1 MLKLARPLAPLAQLP
16 RDTRDTLF
24 LLAVVAWVL
33 LLQAPYLPG
42 WSSALGLALLL
53 VRGWLALRQ
62 RALPHPGWRSA
73 LLLLIVVA
81 TWLHYRTLL
90 GQQAGVTLIV
100 LLLALKTLELR
111 AQRDALVVFFLGF
124 FTLLSQFFHSQS
136 LLTALAMLLALWGLL
151 TALVN
156 AQLPVG
162 RPPLVLAAR
171 IAGQMMLLGA
181 PLMLL
186 LFLFFPRLGP
196 LWSLPT
202 DALGGRS
209 GLSERMQVGQIAR
222 LALDDRIALRVRFDG
237 PQPAQQEL
245 YFRGP
250 VLSQFDGI
258 EWRPSPSTA
267 DAQAAELRVEGEP
280 LRYQVTQE
288 PSGMPWL
295 LLLEAS
301 PQAPLIPGYPAR
313 MSRELQWLTQRP
325 VTELLRYQAQS
336 YPRFRH
342 GPETASPA
350 LDEWLALPPGY
361 NPRTLALATLWRQEI
376 EQHLQPGQ
384 EPEIRKIERVLAQL
398 RQGGYRYTL
407 EPGLFGRDSADEF
420 WFDRRAGFCEHIAAS
435 SVILL
440 RALGVPARVVTGYQ
454 GGERNPV
461 DGLWSVRQ
469 SDAHAWAEVW
479 LPKRGWTRVDPTAAV
494 QPDRINAF
502 ERLRPAPGL
511 LADAM
516 IQVSPSLALQLSR
529 VWEALDYRW
538 KQWVLDYSQ
547 QQQFD
552 LLRQLGL
559 DGADPSQLLRL
570 LSWLLAALCL
580 TVAAWAL
587 WRLRSRDPWLE
598 LLQRARHR
606 LQQAGYQVAAQAT
619 PRQLA
624 QLLAANGPA
633 ERRFEP
639 LQAWLLELER
649 QRYDPASQRPLA
661 ELRRQARALD
671 WPQPQRAVSRPDNL
685 T

>member
-1 MLKLARPLAPLAQLP
+1 MLKLARPLPPLARLP
-16 RDTRDTLF
+16 REMRDTLF
-24 LLAVVAWVL
+24 LLAVIAWVL
-33 LLQAPYLPG
+33 LLQLPYLPG

-53 VRGWLALRQ
+53 GRGWLALQQ
-62 RALPHPGWRSA
+62 RALPHPVWRGA
-73 LLLLIVVA
+73 LLLLILVA
-81 TWLHYRTLL
+81 TWLQYGTLL
-90 GQQAGVTLIV
+90 GQQAGVTLV
-100 LLLALKTLELR
+100 LLLLALKTLELR
-111 AQRDALVVFFLGF
+111 ARRDALVVFFLGF

-136 LLTALAMLLALWGLL
+136 LLTALAMLIALWGLL

-162 RPPLVLAAR
+162 QPPLALAAR
-171 IAGQMMLLGA
+171 IAARLMLLGT

-196 LWSLPT
+196 LWNLPA
-202 DALGGRS
+202 DALGARS

-237 PQPAQQEL
+237 PPPAQSAL

-250 VLSQFDGI
+250 VLSQFDGL
-258 EWRPSPSTA
+258 EWRPSPRPT
-267 DAQAAELRVEGEP
+267 DGQAAELRVEGEP
-280 LRYQVTQE
+280 LRYQITQE
-288 PSGMPWL
+288 PGGMPWL

-301 PQAPLIPGYPAR
+301 PEAPQIPGYPAR
-313 MSRELQWLTQRP
+313 MNGELQWLTDRP

-336 YPRFRH
+336 YLSFRH
-342 GPETASPA
+342 GPAAASPA

-361 NPRTLALATLWRQEI
+361 NPRTLALAALWRQEI
-376 EQHLQPGQ
+376 EQSLPPGQ
-384 EPEIRKIERVLAQL
+384 EAGRRKVERLLAQL

-407 EPGLFGRDSADEF
+407 EPGRFGRDSADEF
-420 WFDRRAGFCEHIAAS
+420 WFERRAGFCEHIAAS

-440 RALGVPARVVTGYQ
+440 RAMGVPARVVTGYQ

-469 SDAHAWAEVW
+469 SDAHAWAEAW
-479 LPKRGWTRVDPTAAV
+479 LPARGWTRVDPTAAV
-494 QPDRINAF
+494 QPERIAAF

-516 IQVSPSLALQLSR
+516 VQVSPSLALQLGR

-538 KQWVLDYSQ
+538 KQWVLDYNQ
-547 QQQFD
+547 QRQLD
-552 LLRQLGL
+552 LLQWLGI
-559 DGADPSQLLRL
+559 DDADPNQLLRL
-570 LSWLLAALCL
+570 LSGLLAALGL
-580 TVAAWAL
+580 LAAGRAC
-587 WRLRSRDPWLE
+587 WRLRSRDPWLA

-606 LQQAGYQVAAQAT
+606 LRRAGYAVAPQAT

-624 QLLAANGPA
+624 QLLATDGPA
-633 ERRFEP
+633 GQRFAP

-661 ELRRQARALD
+661 ELRRQARTLD
-671 WPQPQRAVSRPDNL
+671 WPGPQRAAPGQVGPR
-685 T
+685 

>member
-1 MLKLARPLAPLAQLP
+1 MLKLARPLPPLARLP
-16 RDTRDTLF
+16 REMRDTLF
-24 LLAVVAWVL
+24 LLAVIAWVL
-33 LLQAPYLPG
+33 LLQLPYLPG

-53 VRGWLALRQ
+53 GRGWLALQQ
-62 RALPHPGWRSA
+62 RALPHPVWRGA
-73 LLLLIVVA
+73 LLLLILVA
-81 TWLHYRTLL
+81 TWLHYGTLL
-90 GQQAGVTLIV
+90 GQQAGVTLV
-100 LLLALKTLELR
+100 LLLLALKTLELR

-162 RPPLVLAAR
+162 QPPLALAAR
-171 IAGQMMLLGA
+171 IAARLMLLGT

-196 LWSLPT
+196 LWNLPA
-202 DALGGRS
+202 DALGARS

-237 PQPAQQEL
+237 PPPAQSAL

-250 VLSQFDGI
+250 VLSQFDGL
-258 EWRPSPSTA
+258 EWRPSPRPT
-267 DAQAAELRVEGEP
+267 DGQAAELRVEGEP
-280 LRYQVTQE
+280 LRYQITQE
-288 PSGMPWL
+288 PGGMPWL

-301 PQAPLIPGYPAR
+301 PEAPQIPGYPAR
-313 MSRELQWLTQRP
+313 MNGELQWLTDRP

-336 YPRFRH
+336 YLSFRH
-342 GPETASPA
+342 GPAAASPA

-361 NPRTLALATLWRQEI
+361 NPRTLALAALWRQEI
-376 EQHLQPGQ
+376 EQSLPPGQ
-384 EPEIRKIERVLAQL
+384 EAGRRKIDRLLAQL

-407 EPGLFGRDSADEF
+407 EPGRFGRDSADEF
-420 WFDRRAGFCEHIAAS
+420 WFERRAGFCEHIAAS

-440 RALGVPARVVTGYQ
+440 RAMGVPARVVTGYQ

-469 SDAHAWAEVW
+469 SDAHAWAEAW
-479 LPKRGWTRVDPTAAV
+479 LPARGWTRVDPTAAV
-494 QPDRINAF
+494 QPERIAAF

-516 IQVSPSLALQLSR
+516 VQVSPSLALQLGR

-538 KQWVLDYSQ
+538 KQWVLDYNQ
-547 QQQFD
+547 QRQLD
-552 LLRQLGL
+552 LLQWLGI
-559 DGADPSQLLRL
+559 DDADPNQLLRL
-570 LSWLLAALCL
+570 LSGLLAALGL
-580 TVAAWAL
+580 LAAGRAC
-587 WRLRSRDPWLE
+587 WRLRSRDPWLA

-606 LQQAGYQVAAQAT
+606 LRRAGYAVAPQAT

-624 QLLAANGPA
+624 QLLAADGPA
-633 ERRFEP
+633 GQRFAP

-661 ELRRQARALD
+661 ELRRQARRLD
-671 WPQPQRAVSRPDNL
+671 WPGPQRAAPGPVGPR
-685 T
+685 

>member
-1 MLKLARPLAPLAQLP
+1 MLSSAHSLARLP
-16 RDTRDTLF
+16 RETRDTLF
-24 LLAVVAWVL
+24 LLAVIAWVM
-33 LLQAPYLPG
+33 LLQAPYQPV
-42 WSSALGLALLL
+42 WASALGLALLL
-53 VRGWLALRQ
+53 GRGWLALRQ
-62 RALPHPGWRSA
+62 RALPHAGWRGA
-73 LLLLIVVA
+73 LLLLVLVA
-81 TWLHYRTLL
+81 AWLQYRTLL
-90 GQQAGVTLIV
+90 GQQAGVTLV
-100 LLLALKTLELR
+100 LLLLALKTLELR
-111 AQRDALVVFFLGF
+111 ARRDALVVFFLGF

-136 LLTALAMLLALWGLL
+136 LLTALAMLIALWGLL

-156 AQLPVG
+156 AQLPLG
-162 RPPLVLAAR
+162 RPPLALAAR
-171 IAGQMMLLGA
+171 IAGKLMLLGA

-196 LWSLPT
+196 LWSLPA

-237 PQPAQQEL
+237 APPAQSAL

-250 VLSQFDGI
+250 VLSQFDGVD
-258 EWRPSPSTA
+258 WRPSPRPD
-267 DAQAAELRVEGEP
+267 DAQGAELRVEGEP
-280 LRYQVTQE
+280 LRYEVTQE
-288 PSGMPWL
+288 ASNRPWL

-301 PQAPLIPGYPAR
+301 VDAPLIQGYQPR
-313 MSRELQWLTQRP
+313 MSSELQWLTDRP

-336 YPRFRH
+336 YLRFRH
-342 GPETASPA
+342 GPASAVPA
-350 LDEWLALPPGY
+350 LQEWLALPPGY
-361 NPRTLALATLWRQEI
+361 NPRTLALAALWRQEI
-376 EQHLQPGQ
+376 EQGLQPGQ
-384 EPEIRKIERVLAQL
+384 DAGSRKVERLLAQL

-440 RALGVPARVVTGYQ
+440 RAMGVPARVVTGYQ

-479 LPKRGWTRVDPTAAV
+479 LPARGWTRIDPTAAV
-494 QPDRINAF
+494 QPERIAAL

-516 IQVSPSLALQLSR
+516 VRVSPSLALQLGR

-547 QQQFD
+547 QRQLD
-552 LLRQLGL
+552 LLHWLGIEDARPGQLP
-559 DGADPSQLLRL
+559 AL
-570 LSWLLAALCL
+570 LSGLLAALGL
-580 TVAAWAL
+580 LAAAWAW
-587 WRLRSRDPWLE
+587 WRMRSRDPWLW
-598 LLQRARHR
+598 LLQGARRR
-606 LQQAGYQVAAQAT
+606 LLQAGYPVAAQAT

-624 QLLAANGPA
+624 RLLNAQGPA
-633 ERRFEP
+633 DRRFEP
-639 LQAWLLELER
+639 LQAWLIELER

-661 ELRRQARALD
+661 ELRRQARQLQ
-671 WPQPQRAVSRPDNL
+671 WPKPQQASSSPTRAD
-685 T
+685 